1 MGHTPGLRARLEFLA
16 RLGQRLPSALGAEA
30 AAAEVVDALDTL
42 GLGSIVAALEGDVV
56 VLQAAKTR
64 AVPGDAFPVEFATR
78 LVGLRIPIDGIR
90 SVRQAV
96 RLRRTYSGPAGA
108 VESLRGLMPDSAMA
122 GLLSQEAT
130 VTALPVV
137 TRERVV
143 AVIVVWGPGCVPAMR
158 PTLEVVAAM
167 LGATWDTSDSR
178 VERFAPI
185 PVGSSPARRTAI
197 SSLLASGQIVSAV
210 QPLLRLSDESVVG
223 YEALA
228 RFPPNP
234 SLVSPDDLFASAA
247 ALNMQAAVDLACIRA
262 ALRAAAWVRADL
274 FVNVLIGTLLDPY
287 GMATLDRVVRE
298 ADANPRSIVLEFSE
312 REPVT
317 DLTRLQRIAAELR
330 GRGFRIAVDDA
341 GAGHASMRVIAELR
355 PEFIKVDRSLINT
368 IDTDRARRALVAA
381 LLSFSGHIGSRLVAE
396 GIETGAEKDTLLSLG
411 VQFGQGWALGFPV
424 LTQPLQGHPEIEV
437 VDEQWFA
444 RQKVAYTAP
453 RSGPAAISA
462 ERVSPPPPPSSRR
475 GGGLARALSEAAQAL
490 QNEHDSLRILQVISD
505 QLCRVVPVK
514 EMAIYVADYETHR
527 LMPVLATGPEREEIL
542 ADSFSLDAGLSGWAL
557 AEGTAQNVPDATT
570 HPFARQVPGTA
581 VVKESLLL
589 LPLVAG
595 DRKLGIISCWR
606 AGAGRFS
613 ARDLEAASLFAH
625 VAASAWHNAQLY
637 VELLNAA
644 MTDPLTHLYNSRWLR
659 DAAERDLR
667 RAARDGQPVAL
678 LLLDLDHFKM
688 VNDSAG
694 HAAGDLLL
702 QRVAMQLRAAVRG
715 TDAVVRLGGEE
726 FVVLLHAAGAE
737 QASRVGE
744 SLRLAVRKVPMPR
757 SCLLA
762 RLTVSVGV
770 AAHPEHGL
778 DLDQLLAAADRAMY
792 AAKHAGRDHVAVA
805 HNAEGLRDT
814 DGSALPGVG
823 GGGEAGSMGRRPDGE
838 PVGAEGAA
846 GSRRPVPS
854 PSSRRPQRPVPAT
867 PGPRARP
874 APGTTPG

>member
-56 VLQAAKTR
+56 VLQAAKART
-64 AVPGDAFPVEFATR
+64 VPGDAFPVEFATR

-90 SVRQAV
+90 SVRQTV

-108 VESLRGLMPDSAMA
+108 VESLRGLMPDSA
-122 GLLSQEAT
+122 T
-130 VTALPVV
+130 
-137 TRERVV
+137 
-143 AVIVVWGPGCVPAMR
+143 
-158 PTLEVVAAM
+158 
-167 LGATWDTSDSR
+167 
-178 VERFAPI
+178 
-185 PVGSSPARRTAI
+185 
-197 SSLLASGQIVSAV
+197 
-210 QPLLRLSDESVVG
+210 
-223 YEALA
+223 
-228 RFPPNP
+228 
-234 SLVSPDDLFASAA
+234 
-247 ALNMQAAVDLACIRA
+247 
-262 ALRAAAWVRADL
+262 
-274 FVNVLIGTLLDPY
+274 
-287 GMATLDRVVRE
+287 
-298 ADANPRSIVLEFSE
+298 
-312 REPVT
+312 
-317 DLTRLQRIAAELR
+317 
-330 GRGFRIAVDDA
+330 
-341 GAGHASMRVIAELR
+341 
-355 PEFIKVDRSLINT
+355 
-368 IDTDRARRALVAA
+368 
-381 LLSFSGHIGSRLVAE
+381 
-396 GIETGAEKDTLLSLG
+396 
-411 VQFGQGWALGFPV
+411 
-424 LTQPLQGHPEIEV
+424 
-437 VDEQWFA
+437 
-444 RQKVAYTAP
+444 
-453 RSGPAAISA
+453 
-462 ERVSPPPPPSSRR
+462 
-475 GGGLARALSEAAQAL
+475 
-490 QNEHDSLRILQVISD
+490 
-505 QLCRVVPVK
+505 
-514 EMAIYVADYETHR
+514 
-527 LMPVLATGPEREEIL
+527 
-542 ADSFSLDAGLSGWAL
+542 DSFSLDAGLSGWAL
-557 AEGTAQNVPDATT
+557 AQGTAQNVPDATT

-606 AGAGRFS
+606 VGAGRFS

-667 RAARDGQPVAL
+667 RAARDRQPVAL

-737 QASRVGE
+737 QAARVRE
-744 SLRLAVRKVPMPR
+744 SPRLAVRKVPMPR